1 MTERRPLVEKWHGL
15 WTVLH
20 EPVAHAADVLA
31 EQHGWELD
39 VAHAALQ
46 AFSPGAL

>member
-1 MTERRPLVEKWHGL
+1 MVEKWHGL
-15 WTVLH
+15 SDVLH

-31 EQHGWELD
+31 EQHGSELD
-39 VAHAALQ
+39 VAQAALQ